1 MRKARPALL
10 LVLLLGTLLLTACG
24 GGQGAPSGD
33 RPPDGAAIEESTPA
47 ETTVSR
53 EEVGERVA
61 APGGSYVRVSPG
73 ELRAMLQ
80 DKDFVFVN
88 THVPFEGNI
97 PRTDLSIPYNEIGD
111 SLDRL
116 PEDKGAKIVLYCR
129 TGRMSAEAARTLV
142 ELGYS
147 NVWDLDGGMVAWEQ
161 AGLRLEGV

>member
-10 LVLLLGTLLLTACG
+10 FVLLLGTLLLTACG

-33 RPPDGAAIEESTPA
+33 GPPDAAIEESTPA

-161 AGLRLEGV
+161 AGLPLEGV